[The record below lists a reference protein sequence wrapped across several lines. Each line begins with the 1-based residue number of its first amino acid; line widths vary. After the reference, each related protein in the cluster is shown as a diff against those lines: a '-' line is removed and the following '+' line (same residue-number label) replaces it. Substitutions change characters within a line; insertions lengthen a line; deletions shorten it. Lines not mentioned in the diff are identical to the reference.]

1 MVNSNGEKPHYNYFL
16 LTARE
21 GNVFTSVCQSF
32 CSQSASWLLDHCSS
46 FLRHGQY
53 WNAFLLQHEISS
65 WICFIF
71 VRSDAFKFQPFQK
84 AVSTREEHFAELVQ
98 KQKRNVHCKIPHHSF
113 GIFCNYEFN
122 ICREKLY
129 VKEKDIINNTQKK
142 IIKHNQLWCLM
153 LGCQRHATRHIFS
166 LN

>member
-1 MVNSNGEKPHYNYFL
+1 MFSQACVSHSVHSRPHDYSI
-16 LTARE
+16 TAHPFYGTVSTE
-21 GNVFTSVCQSF
+21 MLSCCNMK
-32 CSQSASWLLDHCSS
+32 L
-46 FLRHGQY
+46 
-53 WNAFLLQHEISS
+53 SS

-122 ICREKLY
+122 ICWEKLY
-129 VKEKDIINNTQKK
+129 VKERDI
-142 IIKHNQLWCLM
+142 
-153 LGCQRHATRHIFS
+153 
-166 LN
+166 

>member
-1 MVNSNGEKPHYNYFL
+1 MVYQPESYTASLSTIFARHCLLSNRSISYSEFFKKMVNSNGEKPHYNYFL

-98 KQKRNVHCKIPHHSF
+98 KQKRNVHCKIPPPQFWHF
-113 GIFCNYEFN
+113 
-122 ICREKLY
+122 L
-129 VKEKDIINNTQKK
+129 
-142 IIKHNQLWCLM
+142 
-153 LGCQRHATRHIFS
+153 
-166 LN
+166 